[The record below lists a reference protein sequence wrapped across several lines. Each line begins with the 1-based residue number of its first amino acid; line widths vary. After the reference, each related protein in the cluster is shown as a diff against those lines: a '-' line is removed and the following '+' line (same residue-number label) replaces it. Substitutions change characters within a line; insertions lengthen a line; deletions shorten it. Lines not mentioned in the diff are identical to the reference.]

1 MAELRARKPSN
12 FERFWFRRLLTVLLG
27 VYTARKLSIMI
38 ADGSLRKLLEST
50 YDLIANKIQDKIV
63 EPITELFQE
72 LFDTISRREAIVTR
86 ADLESS
92 RRALQRML
100 DDFSTSQQGS
110 DLISYDKFKKLP
122 DELKSTFE
130 NFRNGLDDVK
140 VPPAA
145 ATAATPAANSSGGGT
160 AVSSVHNTP
169 EEAYEAL
176 MNEYE
181 KELQTPIRGIV
192 WGSLMTAVL
201 IQVSCCVMSKFVVS
215 HFDCRCKS

>member
-12 FERFWFRRLLTVLLG
+12 FERFWFRRLLTVIVG
-27 VYTARKLSIMI
+27 VYSARVLAIMI
-38 ADGSLRKLLEST
+38 SDGSLRKLLEST
-50 YDLIANKIQDKIV
+50 YELIVNKIQDKIV
-63 EPITELFQE
+63 EPLQELFQE
-72 LFDTISRREAIVTR
+72 LFDTISRREAIVSR

-110 DLISYDKFKKLP
+110 DLILLDKFKKLP
-122 DELKSTFE
+122 DELKNSYE
-130 NFRNGLDDVK
+130 NFRNSNSSSIAIDSVEVK
-140 VPPAA
+140 VPQPPAVVE
-145 ATAATPAANSSGGGT
+145 GGG
-160 AVSSVHNTP
+160 AVGVHNTP

-181 KELQTPIRGIV
+181 KELQTPIRGII

-201 IQVSCCVMSKFVVS
+201 IQVS
-215 HFDCRCKS
+215 DPRNLNII